1 MSLAK
6 QLQEFDTK
14 PSMLLIY
21 AIAVA
26 LFDFILMG
34 LQTFHEFLYA
44 LIARQIAFNFKKL
57 MWCSFII
64 FVPYPSSRAYIIGGS
79 PARYPDI
86 SIDYKINFWQ
96 YMSVMSFGIDS
107 NHQFSSS
114 LTNSFNEF
122 ILTSRLPPAFLN
134 EEIFS
139 LSSSLQCNL
148 PNGIAGNSDITDPII
163 DVNCRIIGAGLL
175 KKLLIFKIRCS
186 ALALRSGHI
195 FESIKNPGNLIF

>member
-1 MSLAK
+1 
-6 QLQEFDTK
+6 
-14 PSMLLIY
+14 
-21 AIAVA
+21 
-26 LFDFILMG
+26 
-34 LQTFHEFLYA
+34 
-44 LIARQIAFNFKKL
+44 
-57 MWCSFII
+57 
-64 FVPYPSSRAYIIGGS
+64 
-79 PARYPDI
+79 
-86 SIDYKINFWQ
+86 
-96 YMSVMSFGIDS
+96 MSFGIDS

-163 DVNCRIIGAGLL
+163 DVNCRIVGAGLL

-186 ALALRSGHI
+186 ALVLRSGHI
-195 FESIKNPGNLIF
+195 FESIKNPRNLIF